1 MMKMRVGSQPMK
13 RATAIGG
20 AAAAAG
26 LATLVGAPPVTA
38 NPVTI
43 PVPNISVP
51 ALPATWSA
59 LGTGILASPDVPT
72 GSVVLAG
79 TEIKAQIGTIDFAG
93 TSGQGTYTPTW
104 LSCPSRGATDSA
116 CTPVDPGTS
125 QPGNPSGQTR
135 AYTPKA
141 EDVGRYLRFSLS
153 VTPPQGVPK
162 LATSDP
168 AKDVYVLGPAATG
181 GQPEVKP
188 GQVPGE
194 HGIALLRKWAIPASS
209 GLRSREVAAWACTS
223 PSAGQSTTREFVPAS
238 AGCTSL
244 QVLTSVSWVADATAI
259 VFAIPADAAGKY
271 LLVSD
276 AVTTSTG
283 PSLALATYLVRSAA
297 VPLKGSAAGA
307 SASPAPSASPSP
319 APSGSAVGSQSGSQS
334 GGQSTS
340 ATGTMSVT
348 AERRATAGV
357 QYEVKVAMTPASAA
371 GVANVSLVTRG
382 SPSQVVQTLSSV
394 QVANGTGTSRSTI
407 TARPGRYALVV
418 QFVDGT
424 TGKSLTYTR
433 KVRVRD

>member
-1 MMKMRVGSQPMK
+1 MMKMRAGSQPL
-13 RATAIGG
+13 RRPSVIGG
-20 AAAAAG
+20 AAVVAG
-26 LATLVGAPPVTA
+26 LATFVGAPPVTA

-59 LGTGILASPDVPT
+59 LGSGILASPDVPT

-104 LSCPSRGATDSA
+104 LSCPSRGAADSA

-141 EDVGRYLRFSLS
+141 DDVGRYLRFSLS

-223 PSAGQSTTREFVPAS
+223 PSAGQSTTKEFVPAS

-244 QVLTSVSWVADATAI
+244 QVLTSVNWVADATAI

-297 VPLKGSAAGA
+297 VPLKGSAAA

-319 APSGSAVGSQSGSQS
+319 TASGSAAGGQSGSQS
-334 GGQSTS
+334 SS
-340 ATGTMSVT
+340 ATATMSVT

-357 QYEVKVAMTPASAA
+357 QYEVKVAMTPASAT

>member
-1 MMKMRVGSQPMK
+1 MMKMRAGSQPL
-13 RATAIGG
+13 RRPSVIGG
-20 AAAAAG
+20 AAVVAG
-26 LATLVGAPPVTA
+26 LATFVGAPPVTA

-59 LGTGILASPDVPT
+59 LGSGILASPDVPT

-104 LSCPSRGATDSA
+104 LSCPSRGAADSS

-141 EDVGRYLRFSLS
+141 DDVGRYLRFSLS

-223 PSAGQSTTREFVPAS
+223 PSAGQSTTKEFVPAS

-244 QVLTSVSWVADATAI
+244 QVLTSVNWVADATAI

-297 VPLKGSAAGA
+297 VPLKGSAAA

-319 APSGSAVGSQSGSQS
+319 TASGSAAGGQSGSQS
-334 GGQSTS
+334 SS
-340 ATGTMSVT
+340 ATATMSVT

-357 QYEVKVAMTPASAA
+357 QYEVKVAMTPASAT

>member
-1 MMKMRVGSQPMK
+1 
-13 RATAIGG
+13 
-20 AAAAAG
+20 
-26 LATLVGAPPVTA
+26 
-38 NPVTI
+38 
-43 PVPNISVP
+43 
-51 ALPATWSA
+51 
-59 LGTGILASPDVPT
+59 
-72 GSVVLAG
+72 
-79 TEIKAQIGTIDFAG
+79 
-93 TSGQGTYTPTW
+93 
-104 LSCPSRGATDSA
+104 
-116 CTPVDPGTS
+116 
-125 QPGNPSGQTR
+125 
-135 AYTPKA
+135 
-141 EDVGRYLRFSLS
+141 
-153 VTPPQGVPK
+153 VPK

-223 PSAGQSTTREFVPAS
+223 PSAGQSTTKEFVPAS

-297 VPLKGSAAGA
+297 VPLKGSAAA

-319 APSGSAVGSQSGSQS
+319 APSGSAAGGQSGSQS
-334 GGQSTS
+334 SS
-340 ATGTMSVT
+340 ATATMSVT

-357 QYEVKVAMTPASAA
+357 QYEVKVAMTPASAT

>member
-1 MMKMRVGSQPMK
+1 MMKMRAGSQPL
-13 RATAIGG
+13 RRPSVIGG
-20 AAAAAG
+20 AAVVAG
-26 LATLVGAPPVTA
+26 LATFVGAPPVTA

-104 LSCPSRGATDSA
+104 LSCPSRGAADSA

-141 EDVGRYLRFSLS
+141 DDVGRYLRFSLS

-223 PSAGQSTTREFVPAS
+223 PSAGQSTTKEFVPAS

-244 QVLTSVSWVADATAI
+244 QVLTSVNWVADATAI

-297 VPLKGSAAGA
+297 VPLKGSAAA

-319 APSGSAVGSQSGSQS
+319 TASGSAAGGQSGSQS
-334 GGQSTS
+334 SS
-340 ATGTMSVT
+340 ATATMSVT

-357 QYEVKVAMTPASAA
+357 QYEVKVAMTPASAT

>member
-1 MMKMRVGSQPMK
+1 MMKMRAGSQPL
-13 RATAIGG
+13 RRPTVIGG
-20 AAAAAG
+20 AAVVAG

-104 LSCPSRGATDSA
+104 LSCPSRGAADSA

-141 EDVGRYLRFSLS
+141 DDVGRYLRFSLS

-223 PSAGQSTTREFVPAS
+223 PSAGQSTTKEFVPAS

-244 QVLTSVSWVADATAI
+244 QVLTSVNWVADATAI

-297 VPLKGSAAGA
+297 VPLKGSAAA

-319 APSGSAVGSQSGSQS
+319 TASGSAAGGQSGSQS
-334 GGQSTS
+334 SS
-340 ATGTMSVT
+340 ATATMSVT

-357 QYEVKVAMTPASAA
+357 QYEVKVAMTPASAT